1 MIRTTGAILAMAAA
15 LAAATSSRAGE
26 PILVQ
31 VPAAFD
37 PNAAVSDA
45 VRRECAVD
53 VLLSNEVF
61 TRVKARF
68 PESALLQVSSGVANE
83 KVLNLTILSVN
94 AAGGGAWSG
103 RKAVTVRAD
112 LVQSGRIVA
121 TTLKERASG
130 GGAFGG
136 FKGTCAIL
144 DRVTAALGADVAS
157 WLSKT
162 LLPVGS
168 KSPSAMATES
178 PKEVDSEPASTPA
191 KDD

>member
-1 MIRTTGAILAMAAA
+1 MTRKRGALLAMAAT
-15 LAAATSSRAGE
+15 LAAATASRAGE

-45 VRRECAVD
+45 VRRECGVD
-53 VLLSNEVF
+53 VLLGNGVF

-68 PESALLQVSSGVANE
+68 PESAALQGSAAGNA

-94 AAGGGAWSG
+94 AAGGGGWSG

-112 LVQSGRIVA
+112 LVQSGKIVA
-121 TTLKERASG
+121 TTLKERSSG

-162 LLPVGS
+162 LLPVDAEGA
-168 KSPSAMATES
+168 PAMETES
-178 PKEVDSEPASTPA
+178 PKEAESGPASTPA
-191 KDD
+191 NVD